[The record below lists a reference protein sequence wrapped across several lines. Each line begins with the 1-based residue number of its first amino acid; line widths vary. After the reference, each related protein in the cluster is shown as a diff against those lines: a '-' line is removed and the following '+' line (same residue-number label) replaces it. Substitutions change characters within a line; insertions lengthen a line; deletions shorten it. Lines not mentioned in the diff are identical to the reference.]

1 MEIIYEK
8 CCGVDVHQKNIVVC
22 MMISK
27 NGRLSKKEIKTFG
40 TNTNQIFE
48 FTEWIKSLGCEC
60 VAMESTASY
69 WKPLYNILEAE
80 GIKTIVVNA
89 RHIKAVPGRK
99 TDVKDAEWIADLLR
113 HGLLKASYI
122 PNKEQRELRE
132 FVRYRRSIIQE
143 KTREVNRIHK
153 VLEGANIKLG
163 TVISDIMGNNGRV
176 ILDGLINS
184 EKSPHE
190 LANLTD
196 NRLKSSKKEIEEA
209 ITGLVGTHQ
218 KVMLQSQYEHI
229 IFLEKQIEKLSLEIE
244 KRMNAEQNIIEMLD
258 EIPGIGR
265 LSAENILAE
274 IGTDMSRFPSEKHI
288 SSWAGLS
295 PGNNESAGK
304 KKSSKTT
311 KGNKFLK
318 ASLIESGKS
327 AKKGKNTYFHTQY
340 QNLRKRMSANKANVA
355 IAHSIL
361 VIIYYM
367 IKNNVRYKELGSNH
381 FDECKKERILNM
393 SIKRLEKLGYK
404 VAVEKTAS

>member
-176 ILDGLINS
+176 ILDGL
-184 EKSPHE
+184 
-190 LANLTD
+190 
-196 NRLKSSKKEIEEA
+196 
-209 ITGLVGTHQ
+209 
-218 KVMLQSQYEHI
+218 
-229 IFLEKQIEKLSLEIE
+229 
-244 KRMNAEQNIIEMLD
+244 NII
-258 EIPGIGR
+258 
-265 LSAENILAE
+265 
-274 IGTDMSRFPSEKHI
+274 
-288 SSWAGLS
+288 
-295 PGNNESAGK
+295 
-304 KKSSKTT
+304 
-311 KGNKFLK
+311 
-318 ASLIESGKS
+318 LI
-327 AKKGKNTYFHTQY
+327 AK
-340 QNLRKRMSANKANVA
+340 
-355 IAHSIL
+355 I
-361 VIIYYM
+361 
-367 IKNNVRYKELGSNH
+367 
-381 FDECKKERILNM
+381 
-393 SIKRLEKLGYK
+393 
-404 VAVEKTAS
+404 